1 MNRCFLALF
10 VGATWLASCG
20 DITVVGPTNKTV
32 GSACTA
38 NTDCA
43 QMCLQDG
50 HFPAGMCTIAC
61 TSNANCPSGSA
72 CVTEEGGVCLAT
84 CHADADCAPFNASF
98 VCHSE
103 TTASGAALGFCRAP

>member
-1 MNRCFLALF
+1 MMKRSLIALF
-10 VGATWLASCG
+10 VGTTWLASCG
-20 DITVVGPTNKTV
+20 DISVVSPTNKTV

-43 QMCLQDG
+43 QMCLQSG
-50 HFPAGMCTIAC
+50 HFPSGMCTISC

-72 CVTEEGGVCLAT
+72 CVDEEGGVCLAS
-84 CHADADCAPFNASF
+84 CHVDADCAPFGAL

-103 TTASGAALGFCRAP
+103 STTAGTAVGFCRAP